1 MTRGKDYWFVTR
13 PKRKLNSIPEVLAAF
28 CTVALDNQWSGNRK
42 LHIAF
47 EEELEKTGTKRIG
60 ERRDASGSGGRTHA
74 AMLFGLGLWFE
85 KDKKVYLTLAGE
97 AIMNGKPPVDV
108 LRKQVLRFQYPSP
121 YSAKSVSQRF
131 KIRPYIFLL
140 RIINDSRIGYL
151 SQQEI
156 AYIIILEAENET
168 KECYE
173 YTVNRLL
180 EFRKRGEE
188 MFESD
193 YFKKRKATKNNLM
206 DVANTMMNW
215 IDYTQLIYRVKVDG
229 KSLLFN
235 DADKKKE
242 IDDVLNSAP
251 KFYSYPVEPDIYQ
264 RQYGLDPWHQKDTRN
279 LLNSN
284 AVSSEA
290 IDKNRILRVF
300 FNYSSVKPIYAITNE
315 DIIYVSKMAGTKD
328 SLTEE
333 VLTKMYPHGALG
345 GYLSNYRNMAFQGR
359 DGAVDFE
366 IATANLFHEVF
377 GYKTVHL
384 GQSGS
389 KSVPDVLLISESE
402 GYQALIDNKAYEC
415 YSISG
420 DHHNRMVHNYIG
432 GISNYSSNN
441 YPIGFF
447 VYISGGF
454 SKNIDQQIIRI
465 TNDSNVH
472 GSAITVSNLISMI
485 EKHMEKPYSH
495 AQLRNIFGIDKKISL
510 ADI

>member
-1 MTRGKDYWFVTR
+1 MPRAKDYWFVTR
-13 PKRKLNSIPEVLAAF
+13 PKRKLNTIPEVLAAF
-28 CTVALDNQWSGNRK
+28 CAVALDKKWTKNRE

-47 EEELEKTGTKRIG
+47 EEELENTGTKRVG
-60 ERRDASGSGGRTHA
+60 ERRDGSGSGGRTHA
-74 AMLFGLGLWFE
+74 AMLFSLGLWFE
-85 KDKKVYLTLAGE
+85 KNDKVYLTLAGD
-97 AIMNGKPPVDV
+97 AIMNGKPPVDI
-108 LRKQVLRFQYPSP
+108 LKKQVIRFQYPSA
-121 YSAKSVSQRF
+121 YSAKSVNQRF

-140 RIINDSRIGYL
+140 RIINDSRICFL

-156 AYIIILEAENET
+156 AYIIALEAENET

-173 YTVNRLL
+173 HVVNRVL
-180 EFRKRGEE
+180 EFRKRGEK
-188 MFESD
+188 MFEHD
-193 YFKKRKATKNNLM
+193 YFDKRKASKNNLM

-215 IDYTQLIYRVKVDG
+215 IDYTQLVYRVNVDG
-229 KSLLFN
+229 VSLVFN
-235 DADKKKE
+235 ETERETE
-242 IDDVLNSAP
+242 INDILNSVP

-279 LLNSN
+279 LLNTN
-284 AVSSEA
+284 AVSSET
-290 IDKNRILRVF
+290 IDKNRILKVF
-300 FNYSSVKPIYAITNE
+300 FNYSSLKPIFSITNE
-315 DIIYVSKMAGTKD
+315 VIIYVSKMAGTKD
-328 SLTEE
+328 SFTER

-359 DGAVDFE
+359 DEAVNFE
-366 IATANLFHEVF
+366 IATANLFYEVF

-389 KSVPDVLLISESE
+389 KSVPDVLLISDSE
-402 GYQALIDNKAYEC
+402 GYQALIDNKAYER

-432 GISNYSSNN
+432 GISNYSSNK

-454 SKNIDQQIIRI
+454 SKNIDQQIIKVVK
-465 TNDSNVH
+465 DSKVH

-485 EKHMEKPYSH
+485 EKHMDNPYSH
-495 AQLRNIFGIDKKISL
+495 AQLKQIFGIDKKISL
-510 ADI
+510 TDI